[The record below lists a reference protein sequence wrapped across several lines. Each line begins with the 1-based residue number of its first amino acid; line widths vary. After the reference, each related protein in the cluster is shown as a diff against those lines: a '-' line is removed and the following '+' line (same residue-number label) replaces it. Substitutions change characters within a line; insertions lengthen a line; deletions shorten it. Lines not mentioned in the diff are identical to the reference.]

1 MREMEQKFSRIQ
13 TFMEELK
20 EQVEENKKRLD
31 TNEVIK
37 SEEAAPVLPATT
49 LAVAPLVNDKVE
61 KWSEPKNM
69 DMFAGADE
77 LKETKDALSKLELT
91 FEQKMEPITKA

>member
-1 MREMEQKFSRIQ
+1 M
-13 TFMEELK
+13 
-20 EQVEENKKRLD
+20 
-31 TNEVIK
+31 
-37 SEEAAPVLPATT
+37 
-49 LAVAPLVNDKVE
+49 AVVPQLNDKVE
-61 KWSEPKNM
+61 KWPEPKNM